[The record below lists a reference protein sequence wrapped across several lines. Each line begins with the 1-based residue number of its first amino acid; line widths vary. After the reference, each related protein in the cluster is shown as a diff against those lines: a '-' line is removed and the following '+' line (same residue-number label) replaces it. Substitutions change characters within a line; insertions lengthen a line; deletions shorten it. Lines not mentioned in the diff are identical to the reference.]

1 MTITEKFL
9 KSNIIGASSS
19 GFCIIH
25 CATTPF
31 VFLANLS
38 TVPCCDSI
46 PLWWQSLNYLFLTI
60 SLMAVITAAKKSTK
74 SWLGIALIISWIFL
88 FLTIFIET
96 FEIMIISE
104 AWNYIPA
111 ISLIILHVYNQKYC
125 TCDNCCKNSS

>member
-38 TVPCCDSI
+38 TVPCCDST

-125 TCDNCCKNSS
+125 TCDNCCKN